1 MAIISTKKEVAKKIF
16 GIDYNS
22 LYRWCRYG
30 VPKVR
35 RQGVDNIL
43 CKVEIEEFGHIVEPN
58 KELRLAFLSDP
69 ILFKRRISRLFPVF
83 SEK

>member
-1 MAIISTKKEVAKKIF
+1 MVIISTKKEVAKKIF

-35 RQGVDNIL
+35 RQGVDYIL
-43 CKVEIEEFGHIVEPN
+43 CKIERKDLGCVVVGN
-58 KELRLAFLSDP
+58 KELRVISLSDP
-69 ILFKRRISRLFPVF
+69 ASFKRRLGRLFPVF
-83 SEK
+83 SGE

>member
-35 RQGVDNIL
+35 RQVVNDIL
-43 CKVEIEEFGHIVEPN
+43 CKIEKKDFGCVVVGN
-58 KELRLAFLSDP
+58 KELGIISLSDP
-69 ILFKRRISRLFPVF
+69 ASFKRRLGRLFPVF
-83 SEK
+83 SEE